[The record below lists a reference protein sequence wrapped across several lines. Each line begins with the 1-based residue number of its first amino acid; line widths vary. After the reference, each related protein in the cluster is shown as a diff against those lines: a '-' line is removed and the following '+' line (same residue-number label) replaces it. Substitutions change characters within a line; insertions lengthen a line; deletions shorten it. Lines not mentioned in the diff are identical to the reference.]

1 LQRKTVTIAGGESTD
16 TDDSAPGSEE
26 SDSPLSTTDGPRR
39 WGLFVVVAVLCL
51 SGTLLVG
58 LTDLPNTHRHDVSA
72 DNEFPADERLG
83 YEELSPAG
91 QEAFRAALD
100 TEGPVWTADPAPDFS
115 YPSEEG
121 AWITRVEYQGTIYRL
136 STERQIRGVT
146 ITVTGLRLSLLA
158 AGILLLLAG
167 GWPLLNRRG
176 LDRIPS
182 EREQQVT
189 GRLLPVWAFVF
200 LVPGLTSSVMSV
212 LALSGVLTESLGSLL
227 LAAAVGGI
235 TVSTASCVWFLRL
248 VRPGGRLFFYSAVIG
263 SVLWVSVT
271 LTVLSVGVSTV
282 VSTLFFFTFVVLYS
296 VLGEILGWNVWTRLL
311 APSE

>member
-1 LQRKTVTIAGGESTD
+1 VTTAAGESTD
-16 TDDSAPGSEE
+16 ADESSSGNEE
-26 SDSPLSTTDGPRR
+26 SDAPSSTTDGPRS
-39 WGLFVVVAVLCL
+39 WGLFVVVAVVCL

-72 DNEFPADERLG
+72 DSEFPADERLG

-100 TEGPVWTADPAPDFS
+100 TEGTVWTADPAPDFS

-121 AWITRVEYQGTIYRL
+121 AWITRVEYQGTTYRL
-136 STERQIRGVT
+136 STARQIRGVT

-158 AGILLLLAG
+158 AGVLLLLAG

-176 LDRIPS
+176 LDRTPS
-182 EREQQVT
+182 AREQQVT

-200 LVPGLTSSVMSV
+200 LVPALTSSVMSV
-212 LALSGVLTESLGSLL
+212 LALSGALTESLETFL

-235 TVSTASCVWFLRL
+235 TVSSVSCVWFLRL
-248 VRPGGRLFFYSAVIG
+248 LRPDGRLFFYSAVIG
-263 SVLWVSVT
+263 SVIWVSVT
-271 LTVLSVGVSTV
+271 LAVLSLGVSTV
-282 VSTLFFFTFVVLYS
+282 VSTLFFFTFVLLYS

-311 APSE
+311 DPSR